1 MPKIVKDEVIY
12 QVTIETILRCGYAG
26 ATTREIAAA
35 AGVSEMTL
43 FRKFESKA
51 RLVTQA
57 FQMVTGRMDFASAAR
72 YSGDIAAD
80 LLRVVEHYQ
89 ALVDRHGAF
98 MAVLL
103 VEIPREPEL
112 APLLDEPISSL
123 ENIAALLARYQSEGL
138 LRPEPP
144 LQAAAA
150 LLGPLVYL
158 MMMRSARP
166 TAKVPAVDLQAH
178 VTAFLS
184 GRQV

>member
-1 MPKIVKDEVIY
+1 MPKIVEDEVIL
-12 QVTIETILRCGYAG
+12 QAAIDTIVARGYAG
-26 ATTREIAAA
+26 ATTRQIAAA

-43 FRKFESKA
+43 FRKFENKA
-51 RLVTQA
+51 RLASQA
-57 FQMVTGRMDFASAAR
+57 LRMITDRMDFAAEAR
-72 YSGDIAAD
+72 YSGDPAED
-80 LLRVVEHYQ
+80 LLRVVIHYQ

-103 VEIPREPEL
+103 AEVPRQPEL
-112 APLLDEPISSL
+112 DSLLDEPFRSL
-123 ENIAALLARYQSEGL
+123 QHIAALIARYQHAGR

-166 TAKVPAVDLQAH
+166 TVDMPAVDLEAH
-178 VTAFLS
+178 VRAYLS
-184 GRQV
+184 GRLF